1 MAKNSVVAI
10 NQEKTLSKEASP
22 PFQVNVEDVV
32 NPHKF
37 QIFLDYGESPGP
49 WVTLG
54 FNNTA
59 YSIGYVPD
67 SD

>member
-1 MAKNSVVAI
+1 MANNTVVAI
-10 NQEKTLSKEASP
+10 NQGKSLVKEESP
-22 PFQVNVEDVV
+22 PFQVNVGDVV

-37 QIFLDYGESPGP
+37 QLFLDYGDSPGP
-49 WVTLG
+49 WITIG

-67 SD
+67 SE